1 MAINL
6 GNNDITLK
14 VDSTDVSAVYLG
26 STLVYSGGS
35 QPTPTLQWVEFNSG
49 DDISGLDV
57 YGVSGNAYD
66 LSTTFNGGGL
76 EIAFDFS
83 RNRVECNI
91 STCYNNTYATSDNV
105 ELVFSNVGCSD
116 YYSPSPVTTAAS
128 TFKLLIYQ

>member
-1 MAINL
+1 MKL

-14 VDSTDVSAVYLG
+14 VGSADVSAAYLG

-49 DDISGLDV
+49 DSITGLDI
-57 YGVSGNAYD
+57 YGVSGVALDLNA
-66 LSTTFNGGGL
+66 TFEASSDIIFANGP
-76 EIAFDFS
+76 
-83 RNRVECNI
+83 RYVECYI
-91 STCYNNTYATSDNV
+91 GQGCYSNDYGKDAV
-105 ELVFSNVGCSD
+105 IELVFSNVGCSD

>member
-1 MAINL
+1 MKI

-14 VDSTDVSAVYLG
+14 LGSSDVSAAYLG

-66 LSTTFNGGGL
+66 LSNTFSSAGGV
-76 EIAFDFS
+76 IQFDFS
-83 RNRVECNI
+83 RNIVECNI
-91 STCYNNTYATSDNV
+91 STCYSNTYSTTDNV
-105 ELVFSNVGCSD
+105 ELVFSNIGCSD
-116 YYSPSPVTTAAS
+116 HYSPSPVTTAAS